1 MNHDLQFE
9 VREFAISLLQNLQ
22 IEPRLLEMYQ
32 TFISGKSALG
42 IDGEPNHLYR
52 LEFPLDSQNVKT
64 LTITDDIT
72 DSEQNISFD
81 VSSVAAGNIAF
92 FLVNVDSIHTHV
104 TNTENMVPEYFF
116 NYVSDDSL
124 PCDGYV
130 HDINDCKKYFD
141 AIVRACGLE
150 THILEE

>member
-1 MNHDLQFE
+1 MNQDIQLE

-22 IEPRLLEMYQ
+22 IEPGLLEMYQ

-92 FLVNVDSIHTHV
+92 FLVNVDSVHTHV

>member
-1 MNHDLQFE
+1 MNQDIQLE

-22 IEPRLLEMYQ
+22 IEPGLLEMYQ

-81 VSSVAAGNIAF
+81 VSSVAAGNIAI
-92 FLVNVDSIHTHV
+92 FLVNVDSVHTHV
-104 TNTENMVPEYFF
+104 TNTENMVPDYFF

>member
-81 VSSVAAGNIAF
+81 VSSVTAGNIAY
-92 FLVNVDSIHTHV
+92 FLVNVDSVHTHV
-104 TNTENMVPEYFF
+104 TDNENMVQDYFF

-130 HDINDCKKYFD
+130 HDINDCKKFFD
-141 AIVRACGLE
+141 AIIRACGLE

>member
-1 MNHDLQFE
+1 MSNLTT
-9 VREFAISLLQNLQ
+9 EFSKSLYILP
-22 IEPRLLEMYQ
+22 IVFLLESV
-32 TFISGKSALG
+32 IIIIVKRNSK
-42 IDGEPNHLYR
+42 
-52 LEFPLDSQNVKT
+52 EFPIGSSKKVKK

-81 VSSVAAGNIAF
+81 VSSVIAGNIAY
-92 FLVNVDSIHTHV
+92 FLVNVDSVHTHV
-104 TNTENMVPEYFF
+104 TDKENMVQDYFF

-130 HDINDCKKYFD
+130 HDINDCKKFFD
-141 AIVRACGLE
+141 AIIKACGLE

>member
-1 MNHDLQFE
+1 MNQDIQLE

-22 IEPRLLEMYQ
+22 IEPGLLEMYQ
-32 TFISGKSALG
+32 TFIAGSNTFDA
-42 IDGEPNHLYR
+42 DGEPNHIFR
-52 LEFPLDSQNVKT
+52 FVFPLDSQNVKT

-81 VSSVAAGNIAF
+81 VSSVTAGNIAY
-92 FLVNVDSIHTHV
+92 FLVNVDSVHTHV
-104 TNTENMVPEYFF
+104 TNTENMVPDYFF

-130 HDINDCKKYFD
+130 HDINDCKKFFD
-141 AIVRACGLE
+141 AIIRACGLE

>member
-92 FLVNVDSIHTHV
+92 FLVNVDSVHTHV

>member
-1 MNHDLQFE
+1 MNQDIQLE

-22 IEPRLLEMYQ
+22 IEPGLLEMYQ

-81 VSSVAAGNIAF
+81 VSSVIAGNIAY
-92 FLVNVDSIHTHV
+92 FLVNVDSVHTHV
-104 TNTENMVPEYFF
+104 TDKENMVQDYFF

-141 AIVRACGLE
+141 AIIRACGLE

>member
-52 LEFPLDSQNVKT
+52 L
-64 LTITDDIT
+64 
-72 DSEQNISFD
+72 
-81 VSSVAAGNIAF
+81 
-92 FLVNVDSIHTHV
+92 
-104 TNTENMVPEYFF
+104 
-116 NYVSDDSL
+116 
-124 PCDGYV
+124 
-130 HDINDCKKYFD
+130 
-141 AIVRACGLE
+141 
-150 THILEE
+150 

>member
-81 VSSVAAGNIAF
+81 VSSVTAGNIAY
-92 FLVNVDSIHTHV
+92 FLVNVDSVHTHV
-104 TNTENMVPEYFF
+104 TNTENMVPDYFF

-141 AIVRACGLE
+141 AIIRACGLE

>member
-92 FLVNVDSIHTHV
+92 FLVNVDSVHTHV
-104 TNTENMVPEYFF
+104 TNTENMVPHYFF

>member
-81 VSSVAAGNIAF
+81 VSSVIAGNIAY
-92 FLVNVDSIHTHV
+92 FLVNVDSVHTHV
-104 TNTENMVPEYFF
+104 TDKENMVQDYFF

-130 HDINDCKKYFD
+130 HDINDCKKFFD
-141 AIVRACGLE
+141 AIIKACGLE

>member
-81 VSSVAAGNIAF
+81 VSSVIAGNIAY
-92 FLVNVDSIHTHV
+92 FLVNVDSVHTHV
-104 TNTENMVPEYFF
+104 TNTENMVPDYFF

>member
-1 MNHDLQFE
+1 M
-9 VREFAISLLQNLQ
+9 REFAISLLQKLQ

-92 FLVNVDSIHTHV
+92 FLVNVDSVHTHV
-104 TNTENMVPEYFF
+104 TNTENMVPDYFF

>member
-92 FLVNVDSIHTHV
+92 FLVNVDSVHTHV
-104 TNTENMVPEYFF
+104 TNTENMVPDYFF

>member
-92 FLVNVDSIHTHV
+92 FLVNVDSVHTHV
-104 TNTENMVPEYFF
+104 TDKENMVQDYFF

-130 HDINDCKKYFD
+130 HDINDCKKFFD
-141 AIVRACGLE
+141 AIIKACGLE

>member
-92 FLVNVDSIHTHV
+92 FLVNVDSVHTHV

-150 THILEE
+150 THSLEE

>member
-92 FLVNVDSIHTHV
+92 FLVNVDSVHTHV
-104 TNTENMVPEYFF
+104 TNTENMVPDYFF

-130 HDINDCKKYFD
+130 HDINECKKFFD
-141 AIVRACGLE
+141 AIIRACGLE